1 MKKYRY
7 LSINDAVTINKDVN
21 LVFVTMANEL
31 HTYYEA
37 LQSSH
42 SKQWEN
48 AIKSESAQLKKAKVF
63 K

>member
-1 MKKYRY
+1 VKKYKY
-7 LSINDAVTINKDVN
+7 LSINNAVTINKDVN
-21 LVFVTMANEL
+21 LVFVTMANKL
-31 HTYYEA
+31 YTYYEA